1 MTVKHESVDNM
12 QSSKEF
18 KMHFWL
24 MKCALKSIP
33 VACLGKLEMML
44 DGRKQKKKKRQ
55 KENKA

>member
-18 KMHFWL
+18 KMNFWL

-33 VACLGKLEMML
+33 VACSGKLEMML
-44 DGRKQKKKKRQ
+44 DGRKQKKKAEGK
-55 KENKA
+55 